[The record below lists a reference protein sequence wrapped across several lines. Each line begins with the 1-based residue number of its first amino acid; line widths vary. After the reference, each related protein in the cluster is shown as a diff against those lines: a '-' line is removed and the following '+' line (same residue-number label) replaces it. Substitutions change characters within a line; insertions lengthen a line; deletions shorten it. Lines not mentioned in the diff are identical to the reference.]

1 MQLFTIFFSRPFEFG
16 VATAITVTMLL
27 IILRAAMSSEG
38 PSGIGRFMTRPTTK
52 FVFGFLFLAWAVVFG
67 IGLQL
72 VPHEGANS
80 PYGGLGLI
88 AMFTGFFIMMGF
100 IWSVVGE

>member
-1 MQLFTIFFSRPFEFG
+1 MQLFTIFFSRPVEFG
-16 VATAITVTMLL
+16 IATAITATMLL
-27 IILRAAMSSEG
+27 IILRAAMSAEG
-38 PSGIGRFMTRPTTK
+38 PSRLGRLMARPSTK
-52 FVFGFLFLAWAVVFG
+52 IVFGLAFLVWAVVFG

-88 AMFTGFFIMMGF
+88 ALFTGFFIMMGF
-100 IWSVVGE
+100 IWSVIGE

>member
-1 MQLFTIFFSRPFEFG
+1 MQLFTIFFSRPVEFG
-16 VATAITVTMLL
+16 AATLITAVMLL
-27 IILRAAMSSEG
+27 ILLRSAMTAEG
-38 PSGIGRFMTRPTTK
+38 PSGLSRAMTRPTTK
-52 FVFGFLFLAWAVVFG
+52 YVFGFLFVAWAVAFG

-88 AMFTGFFIMMGF
+88 ALFVGFFIMMGF
-100 IWSVVGE
+100 LWSVIGE

>member
-1 MQLFTIFFSRPFEFG
+1 MQLFTIFFQRPVEVG
-16 VATAITVTMLL
+16 TSIAISLVMLL
-27 IILRAAMSSEG
+27 IILRSAMTAEG
-38 PSGIGRFMTRPTTK
+38 PSRLSRFMTRPTTK
-52 FVFGFLFLAWAVVFG
+52 YLFGFAFLAWAVVFG

-88 AMFTGFFIMMGF
+88 ALFVGFFIMMGVL
-100 IWSVVGE
+100 WSVIGE